1 MFANRP
7 LNARTSIGT
16 LRIATYQED
25 IKELNEQ
32 RDSQIF
38 DATVTLIHERLRFL
52 GLSDDPMDFTII
64 KLLHENWMKFDNPD
78 IVKELFH
85 GLLYPFLYR
94 IYQGQAPL
102 HAQEAFAKLY
112 KYALMYSKT
121 LMTRHALDFRKQMV
135 GAGYIK
141 PGDDRA
147 LALIACESY
156 LAAGIDHVLVG
167 MRTVSYVDDLKSLLS
182 PRPTRTSVE

>member
-25 IKELNEQ
+25 IKKLNEQ

-38 DATVTLIHERLRFL
+38 D
-52 GLSDDPMDFTII
+52 
-64 KLLHENWMKFDNPD
+64 
-78 IVKELFH
+78 
-85 GLLYPFLYR
+85 
-94 IYQGQAPL
+94 
-102 HAQEAFAKLY
+102 
-112 KYALMYSKT
+112 
-121 LMTRHALDFRKQMV
+121 ALDFRKQMV